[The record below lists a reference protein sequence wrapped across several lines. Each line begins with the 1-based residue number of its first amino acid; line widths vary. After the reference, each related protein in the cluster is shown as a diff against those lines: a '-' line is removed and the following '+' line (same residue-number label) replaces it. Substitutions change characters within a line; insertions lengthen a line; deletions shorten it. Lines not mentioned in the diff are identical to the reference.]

1 MCGWT
6 NIYVF
11 QIMGVS
17 EASGRIGLACSLGL
31 AVVAAHLSEE
41 VLARLLLCHVDVLF
55 KLVGVA
61 CVERWDEVGES
72 FVKVLI
78 AEVIFLAV
86 EGAV

>member
-1 MCGWT
+1 M
-6 NIYVF
+6 F
-11 QIMGVS
+11 QIKRVS

-41 VLARLLLCHVDVLF
+41 VVARCECFRLLLCHVDVLF

-78 AEVIFLAV
+78 AEVIFLAA